1 VLIIRAFARKV
12 SPDMASADGD
22 NRSTWPDIALC
33 LWSSARRLAPQDLVS
48 RANVRIIR
56 LGRTSKLAVSS
67 ARVSSQTRCCDGR
80 DRQRKS
86 QVTFLTAAVT
96 LV

>member
-33 LWSSARRLAPQDLVS
+33 LWSSAPRLAPQDLVS

-56 LGRTSKLAVSS
+56 LGRTSKLAESS